1 MIMRD
6 VNMGWAIRYTH
17 ANVASFFFIFVYAH
31 IARGLYYGSYKSPR
45 VAPWSIGVV
54 ILVLMIATAFL
65 GLKNLAQNGVVLT
78 DFYYFSQDIN
88 YCTIGPIVCSKR
100 LSELLLKQGGKIKLL
115 VVWENLTKPDI
126 KKEIYPAIKP
136 ISGIYM
142 IVNKISGKM
151 YIGSATPNRMH
162 IRFHKHLFAGSGN
175 KPLWNAIQKYGLNN
189 FAFLVVEEF
198 FDFTKDK
205 NQELLDLET
214 IYIAAYGDYNIVEI
228 AGNTLGFKH
237 TEETKAAMRANYS
250 QARRDAIGALNRG
263 KQLSPEVI
271 EQIRSAAIARPPKS
285 DETKNKVS
293 ANSANAAL
301 YELTMLDGTLLTNDS
316 QSIVLRTIPAIAN
329 YCNCGEKTVR
339 RALKGTGIIKG
350 KWVIK
355 SLGSANTKP

>member
-1 MIMRD
+1 
-6 VNMGWAIRYTH
+6 MGWAIRYTH